1 MIQLRGFLGKR
12 GEIDGIRQHLF
23 AGLPCGALASFA
35 QDRPSVRCSSGY
47 LIYLQGTEA
56 TCFYYLKKGKVKS
69 FIQSEDGAERTLNLY
84 QQGSIF
90 GEASFFDELPRVSSA
105 VALTPCEIVP
115 IDREQVTAEF
125 TRNPGMAMAML
136 KYLARTVRLLSAH
149 VDDMAFRPAEWRVAQ
164 YLLSAASGQDQVSC
178 TQEEIA
184 SSTSVSRV
192 TVSRILNQFSRR
204 GLVALGYR
212 SISLLDRRT
221 LETLCTP

>member
-1 MIQLRGFLGKR
+1 MEYANTFSLDFPVELWR
-12 GEIDGIRQHLF
+12 
-23 AGLPCGALASFA
+23 PFA

-56 TCFYYLKKGKVKS
+56 TCFYYLKKGKGKELHPVGGRG
-69 FIQSEDGAERTLNLY
+69 GAHPEPVSAGLHLRGGIL
-84 QQGSIF
+84 
-90 GEASFFDELPRVSSA
+90 FDELPRVSSA
-105 VALTPCEIVP
+105 VALTPLR
-115 IDREQVTAEF
+115 DRPHRPGAGHGGIY
-125 TRNPGMAMAML
+125 RNPGMAMAML
-136 KYLARTVRLLSAH
+136 KYLAGTVRLLSAH

-184 SSTSVSRV
+184 SSISVSRV

>member
-23 AGLPCGALASFA
+23 AGLPCGARRPFA

-90 GEASFFDELPRVSSA
+90 GEASFFDELPRVSSRRSPHP
-105 VALTPCEIVP
+105 LR
-115 IDREQVTAEF
+115 DRPHRPGAGHGGIYPE
-125 TRNPGMAMAML
+125 PGMAMAML

-184 SSTSVSRV
+184 SSISVSRV

>member
-1 MIQLRGFLGKR
+1 MEYANTFSLDFPVELWR
-12 GEIDGIRQHLF
+12 
-23 AGLPCGALASFA
+23 PFA

-136 KYLARTVRLLSAH
+136 KYLARTVRAA
-149 VDDMAFRPAEWRVAQ
+149 VRPCGRHGLPSGRVA
-164 YLLSAASGQDQVSC
+164 GG
-178 TQEEIA
+178 
-184 SSTSVSRV
+184 SVP
-192 TVSRILNQFSRR
+192 
-204 GLVALGYR
+204 ALR
-212 SISLLDRRT
+212 SIWAGSGVLYPGGDR
-221 LETLCTP
+221 LIHLC